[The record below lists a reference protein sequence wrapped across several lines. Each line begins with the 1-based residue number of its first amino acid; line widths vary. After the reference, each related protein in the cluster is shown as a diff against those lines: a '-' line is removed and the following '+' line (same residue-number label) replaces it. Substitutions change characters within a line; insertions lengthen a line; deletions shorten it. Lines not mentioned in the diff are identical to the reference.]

1 MADGGATA
9 ALSMPSSAAGPRR
22 SWLRARSDPPLRVFA
37 AAERAARGPRRRG
50 WSRLE
55 TGLGRGRPLDP
66 SPGRGPRCPPR
77 PLFGVAVPV
86 AWAGNLTCAGRVEGG
101 RRSSRGDLGHPTR
114 PCSPLAS
121 GRGHRDAGPPAA
133 STARPEPRGRAW
145 PVPRDPAGG
154 APGRMCRHLSKNDGC
169 HLWSPPFV
177 PGS

>member
-1 MADGGATA
+1 
-9 ALSMPSSAAGPRR
+9 MPSSAAGPRR

-50 WSRLE
+50 WSWGE
-55 TGLGRGRPLDP
+55 TGLGRGRPQNPLSRP
-66 SPGRGPRCPPR
+66 RAALSASTSSLGRCLR
-77 PLFGVAVPV
+77 

-101 RRSSRGDLGHPTR
+101 RRSSRGDLGHPTG

-121 GRGHRDAGPPAA
+121 GRGYRDAGPPAA
-133 STARPEPRGRAW
+133 STARPEPRGRAR